1 MKHLLTIA
9 ITAVC
14 GLASPSC
21 EAVHEVLTLPGEQ
34 GPAVSNTYQF
44 TSYAPDPYG
53 RRLSRYRNNY
63 GTTTAGITGTPDITD
78 ITDIGPTTIMVGI
91 IVEYGITEPTTDL
104 IRTVGTTTD
113 TTLVRDSPLGAVVRE
128 CISGSS
134 RIAAVKC
141 VVHRGLAR

>member
-53 RRLSRYRNNY
+53 RRLNRYRNNY
-63 GTTTAGITGTPDITD
+63 GYNNSWNYRHSGH
-78 ITDIGPTTIMVGI
+78 
-91 IVEYGITEPTTDL
+91 YGYRAHDYYGGNYS
-104 IRTVGTTTD
+104 R
-113 TTLVRDSPLGAVVRE
+113 VRDYRTHYRSYPYSGYYNGYYSRPGFS
-128 CISGSS
+128 IGGGSS
-134 RIAAVKC
+134 RVYF
-141 VVHRGLAR
+141 GF